1 MSPQRYLQMQELIQ
15 KKTVFKLKMGNSVE
29 KMTKSFS
36 GDEASDVTIEYF
48 IANIEIISNL
58 EKWNEEDTAA
68 NAIKVLTGQDFWDRV
83 KRVTCKNINN

>member
-1 MSPQRYLQMQELIQ
+1 
-15 KKTVFKLKMGNSVE
+15 MGNSVE

-68 NAIKVLTGQDFWDRV
+68 NAIKVLTGQDFRDLV
-83 KRVTCKNINN
+83 KGFLVIFTTALKRTL

>member
-68 NAIKVLTGQDFWDRV
+68 NAIKALTGKDFRDRV
-83 KRVTCKNINN
+83 KGVI

>member
-1 MSPQRYLQMQELIQ
+1 
-15 KKTVFKLKMGNSVE
+15 MGNSVE

-68 NAIKVLTGQDFWDRV
+68 NAIKALTGEDFCNRV
-83 KRVTCKNINN
+83 KGVIYL